1 MDSTT
6 SKGKE
11 FGPYLVLMV
20 VSLGM
25 LMSVLDSTIVNV
37 AIAKLQIALGESTN
51 SVQWVIT
58 AYLLVFAIMLSASGW
73 IADNLGYKKSF
84 MLALSLFTFGSFL
97 CSISNNLTMLVISR
111 VIQGLGGGLLGP
123 VGMAIITRSFPRE
136 RLGMVMAL
144 FSIPTIACTSFGPSL
159 GGWLI
164 DNFSW
169 QVMFDINVPIGI
181 VSLIFCSLILREHR
195 NEEMTSFDIPCFLAL
210 AIAMGSLLYALSNGN
225 AAWNTDGWTSNLILG
240 CFGISLLGFVL
251 FVIFQKTSKHPM
263 IDFTLFKSFNF
274 SLATIVLFIFG
285 LGIFGSDFL
294 LPLYLQVG
302 LGYTPTQAGLIFLP
316 FGLVMIVTGLL
327 GGRLTDRLGPKI
339 PGIIG
344 IALRAYGM
352 YLFTFLTRYSSS
364 HEVLMIVCLL
374 GAGMGFL
381 MSPLQTAAMS
391 AIPAEKTAQGAGLIQ
406 IFRQLGG
413 SFGVALLSSIL
424 VSREKF
430 HLSALGQS
438 MSPSSTA
445 FHEATSRLLYHTL
458 ATGGGTLND
467 AVGRVHQVIMT
478 GVVTSAFVRAIDD
491 VYYITMIVSIVSSIP
506 FFLLK
511 ATRRKQKSDAARPAL
526 TLE

>member
-1 MDSTT
+1 
-6 SKGKE
+6 
-11 FGPYLVLMV
+11 MV

-37 AIAKLQIALGESTN
+37 AIAKLQVALGESTN
-51 SVQWVIT
+51 AVQWVIT

-84 MLALSLFTFGSFL
+84 MLALGLFTIGSLL
-97 CSISNNLTMLVISR
+97 CSISTTLTSLVISR

-181 VSLIFCSLILREHR
+181 VSLILCSIILREHQ
-195 NEEMTSFDIPCFLAL
+195 NEARTSFDIPCFLAL
-210 AIAMGSLLYALSNGN
+210 AVAMASLLYALSNGN
-225 AAWNTDGWTSNLILG
+225 AAWNTDGWTSSLIIECLSL
-240 CFGISLLGFVL
+240 SLLCFAL
-251 FVIFQKTSKHPM
+251 FMILQRTTSHPM
-263 IDFTLFKSFNF
+263 IDFSLFRSYNF

-294 LPLYLQVG
+294 LPLYLQIG

-316 FGLVMIVTGLL
+316 FGLVMIITGLL
-327 GGRLTDRLGPKI
+327 GGRLTDRIGPKI

-352 YLFTFLTRYSSS
+352 YRFTFLTQYSSN
-364 HEVLMIVCLL
+364 HEVLLIVCLL

-391 AIPAEKTAQGAGLIQ
+391 AVPSEKTAQGTGLIQ

-424 VSREKF
+424 VGREKF
-430 HLSALGQS
+430 HLSSLGQN
-438 MSPSSTA
+438 MSASSIA
-445 FHEATSRLLYHTL
+445 FREATSRLYYHTL
-458 ATGGGTLND
+458 TTGGGSLSD
-467 AVGRVHQVIMT
+467 AMGRINKVIMT

-506 FFLLK
+506 FLLLK
-511 ATRRKQKSDAARPAL
+511 ATPRNQKKAEAVTAL
-526 TLE
+526 IPE